1 MCDSFNYNFNS
12 TRHSIHSDNTY
23 TLESTSMLS
32 MDEIFK
38 EIEKPSNLMHWII
51 LYFWDVVLKF
61 PVEFQKKLLLFITG
75 SDHVPIGGTAD
86 MTFKITKVDN
96 TSLCLCIK
104 MVDHDLVNHLM
115 DELILILSEL
125 HSALS
130 LSLSLSLSLTHS
142 LTHSHTTAHYINSF
156 PSLL

>member
-1 MCDSFNYNFNS
+1 MFFF
-12 TRHSIHSDNTY
+12 
-23 TLESTSMLS
+23 L
-32 MDEIFK
+32 
-38 EIEKPSNLMHWII
+38 IEKPLFKIDALDHLMSLHKKQFSVNHHVIYGRNFQGNR
-51 LYFWDVVLKF
+51 YFWDVVLKF